1 MTRLLDLS
9 PSTPRTSPW
18 PSGTGR
24 TLAIGA
30 FLALVLGGLAW
41 LRLPAV
47 ARDTFWAEDGRNF
60 VQSAMFHG
68 WGDLF
73 TPYGGYLHLLPRVL
87 ANTAVMA
94 VPLDGYALFM
104 SGAASLVAGVCAG
117 IVWMVSRQHVGSGW
131 ALVIGASTVL
141 APLAAREVLGNAANI
156 HTILMWT
163 LFWVL
168 LYTPTRR
175 STAALLALF
184 ALVAALTEVQAV
196 FLLPLL
202 LWRSRSRLRR
212 IVYGGTLAGVLAQLL
227 CVLLSPRKQT
237 AFGHVEPLSYPY
249 GFVINALMP
258 IVLPTR
264 AIGPVLSTTAQLV
277 PLLLVAAFGAA
288 FLVLLRGAS
297 STARVIVSAALL
309 LAVLTYVA
317 GVYTTPLDLYDYASH
332 SPAQL
337 RAVWLARYGVLPSML
352 VISALCV
359 AAGDRTRTR
368 PEREGMRRSE
378 AVRKGVAFGVVTLLL
393 LSFACFFSPSDTRR
407 SHGPAWQPQ
416 VVQAREECAEGA
428 AAVTLAQTLG
438 WSVEVPC
445 GRIR

>member
-1 MTRLLDLS
+1 MTRVLDLS
-9 PSTPRTSPW
+9 PSPRTSPW

-24 TLAIGA
+24 PLAIGA
-30 FLALVLGGLAW
+30 SLALVLGGLAW

-60 VQSAMFHG
+60 VQSAMLHG
-68 WGDLF
+68 WGDLL

-87 ANTAVMA
+87 ANTAVMT
-94 VPLDGYALFM
+94 VPVDGYALFM
-104 SGAASLVAGVCAG
+104 SCAASLVAGVCAG
-117 IVWMVSRQHVGSGW
+117 IVWMVSRQHVRSGW

-184 ALVAALTEVQAV
+184 ALVAALTEVQTV

-202 LWRSRSRLRR
+202 LWRSRNRLRR
-212 IVYGGTLAGVLAQLL
+212 VVYGGILAGVLAQLL

-249 GFVINALMP
+249 GFAINALMP
-258 IVLPTR
+258 LVLPTR
-264 AIGPVLSTTAQLV
+264 SIGPVLSATALLV
-277 PLLLVAAFGAA
+277 PLLLIAAFGAA
-288 FLVLLRGAS
+288 LLVLVCGAS
-297 STARVIVSAALL
+297 STARFIVIAALL
-309 LAVLTYVA
+309 LAVLTYAA
-317 GVYTTPLDLYDYASH
+317 GVHTTPLDLYDYASH
-332 SPAQL
+332 TPAQL

-359 AAGDRTRTR
+359 AAGDRARAR
-368 PEREGMRRSE
+368 PEQDGTGRHEI
-378 AVRKGVAFGVVTLLL
+378 VRKGVAFGVATVLLL
-393 LSFACFFSPSDTRR
+393 GFACYFTPSDTRR
-407 SHGPAWQPQ
+407 SRGPEWQPQ

-428 AAVTLAQTLG
+428 DAVSLGQTLG
-438 WSVEVPC
+438 WTVDVPC
-445 GRIR
+445 EYLR